1 MLHRYEFERRLG
13 TGAEKA
19 RNRFKTQKSESVHF
33 RRIAIAE
40 TLVEI
45 LKKLLQWFGRVYRPH
60 L

>member
-45 LKKLLQWFGRVYRPH
+45 LKKLL
-60 L
+60 